1 MDRHSFMSSLIPAPI
16 DREVAKDG
24 LCLERQQCFPQLF
37 GVETTSLPYRVY
49 QKLASGISSRRLD
62 RRRMVELFLIGR
74 NELLVSSAWAT
85 KVLLGPQGFKMLR
98 DALALQSALVAE
110 GP

>member
-1 MDRHSFMSSLIPAPI
+1 MSSLIPAPI

-49 QKLASGISSRRLD
+49 QKLASGMSSRRLD
-62 RRRMVELFLIGR
+62 RRRMVEMADEIVRRGAARAGLTWHYAR
-74 NELLVSSAWAT
+74 PPVRELEYEMDCRGVTSEH
-85 KVLLGPQGFKMLR
+85 V
-98 DALALQSALVAE
+98 V
-110 GP
+110 